1 MLRRTPSRRRFGPTA
16 LAVAVL
22 ALTTACSVFEDKP
35 FNGED
40 EILYGPEAK
49 PATVACEKSDA
60 LDEFEDYEKVW
71 SCEIVLKD
79 GSGRVETCWATQ
91 KSTGSQVGSFRDGCE
106 AWAARLRTASG

>member
-1 MLRRTPSRRRFGPTA
+1 MARRIPCRRRLGPA
-16 LAVAVL
+16 AFAVAVL

-49 PATVACEKSDA
+49 PATVDCQKSGA
-60 LDEFEDYEKVW
+60 LDEFEEYENVW

-79 GSGRVETCWATQ
+79 GSGRVETCWATL
-91 KSTGSQVGSFRDGCE
+91 KSTDSQVGSFRDGCE
-106 AWAARLRTASG
+106 AWAARLRSGSG